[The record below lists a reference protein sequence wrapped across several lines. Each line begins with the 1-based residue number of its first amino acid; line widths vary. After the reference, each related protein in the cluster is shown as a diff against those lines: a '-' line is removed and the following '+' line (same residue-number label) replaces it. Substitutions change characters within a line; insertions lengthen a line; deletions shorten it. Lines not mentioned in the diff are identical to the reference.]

1 MNKDYDIIIP
11 VNVLHDK
18 DLPASAKLLYGEIAA
33 LCTENGCCWASNS
46 YFGSLYKASNK
57 SVSRWIKALLDKNYI
72 TSEIVYKENSKEIL
86 HRCIKVVDNL
96 D

>member
-18 DLPASAKLLYGEIAA
+18 DLPASAKLLYGEIVA
-33 LCTENGCCWASNS
+33 LRDENGCCWASNS

-57 SVSRWIKALLDKNYI
+57 SVSRWIKALVGKGYI
-72 TSEIVYKENSKEIL
+72 TSEIEYKENTKEII
-86 HRCIKVVDNL
+86 HRCIKVL
-96 D
+96 DSLD